1 MRCVRPLKSM
11 NYIILNLSSRDGL
24 SLVENERA
32 VPCPDVALDQVV
44 GRQRQD
50 LKENFIS
57 LNAEFVIAIFTQLF
71 SKSHL

>member
-1 MRCVRPLKSM
+1 M

-24 SLVENERA
+24 PALRKTSGL
-32 VPCPDVALDQVV
+32 CPAQMLRGGSEELDRVV

-57 LNAEFVIAIFTQLF
+57 LNAEIFIAIFT
-71 SKSHL
+71 